1 MQIHAIQY
9 MPNKPDIFGIKF
21 WIAADVQTKDMLH
34 SFPYMRKDDSRP
46 AGITLGE
53 HVVFFRLTKPYR
65 KTSRNVTTNK
75 FFTSVSLAKT
85 LKQHGISIVGTVNRI
100 RKEIL
105 QEIKK
110 LRRISTQQKFSNTV
124 AAP

>member
-9 MPNKPDIFGIKF
+9 MPNKPDIFVFKF
-21 WIAADVQTKDMLH
+21 WIAADVQTKNMLH

-53 HVVFFRLTKPYR
+53 HVVLRLTKPYR

-85 LKQHGISIVGTVNRI
+85 LKQHGISIVGTVNCI

-110 LRRISTQQKFSNTV
+110 MRRISTQQKFSNTV